1 MLGRRIL
8 RIKAF
13 KTVYSFAEN
22 RDMTL
27 KEAAA
32 QLNKSCE
39 ATRDLYLLML
49 SLPQAVTAEALSRI
63 QAAQGKFNP
72 TEEERHPNLR
82 FTQNSIAR
90 ILSEDSEFNSI
101 LKKKKFSWDQSD
113 VLLRH
118 LYENLKTRSYYKQYM
133 EAPQCTPHMDA
144 QLWVKFFEQELVDNP
159 DLEPIL
165 EDMSIWWN
173 DDLAYALTCVCRTV
187 EDLARGK
194 QWAMPEL
201 YQSDMK
207 KDASMDDD
215 SAFVH
220 RLVEKAI
227 AGYDRYCESISG
239 RTPKWDLNRICTT
252 DLVLIACGLA
262 ESELYPQTSP
272 KIIINEYVEI
282 SKFYS
287 TPESRA
293 FVNGILDKLI
303 NKKI

>member
-118 LYENLKTRSYYKQYM
+118 LYENLKTRGYYKQYM

-201 YQSDMK
+201 YQSYMK

>member
-22 RDMTL
+22 RSMTL

-49 SLPQAVTAEALSRI
+49 SLPVAVTAEALSRI
-63 QAAQGKFNP
+63 EAARGKFNP

-82 FTQNSIAR
+82 FTNNSIAR
-90 ILSEDSEFNSI
+90 ILGNDTEFNSI

-118 LYENLKTRSYYKQYM
+118 LYENLKQRDYYRRYM
-133 EAPQCTPHMDA
+133 EAPECTPRMDA

-173 DDLAYALTCVCRTV
+173 DDLAYALTRACKTV
-187 EDLARGK
+187 EDLAKGK
-194 QWAMPEL
+194 QWEMPEL

-207 KDASMDDD
+207 DAPGLDDD

-220 RLVEKAI
+220 KLVERAV
-227 AGYDRYCESISG
+227 AGYDRYCESIAQ
-239 RTPKWDLNRICTT
+239 RTPKWDLSRICTT

-262 ESELYPQTSP
+262 EWELYPQTP
-272 KIIINEYVEI
+272 VKIIINEYVEI
-282 SKFYS
+282 AKFYS

-303 NKKI
+303 NK

>member
-22 RDMTL
+22 RSMTL

-72 TEEERHPNLR
+72 TEEERHPNFR
-82 FTQNSIAR
+82 FTNNSIAR
-90 ILSEDSEFNSI
+90 ILNQDSEFNSI

-118 LYENLKTRSYYKQYM
+118 LYETLRQRDYYKQYM
-133 EAPQCTPHMDA
+133 EAPECTPRMDA
-144 QLWVKFFEQELVDNP
+144 QLWVKFFEQELIDNP

-165 EDMSIWWN
+165 EDMNIWWN
-173 DDLAYALTCVCRTV
+173 DDLAYALTWVCKTV
-187 EDLARGK
+187 EDLVRGK
-194 QWAMPEL
+194 QWSMPEL
-201 YQSDMK
+201 YQSDMRK
-207 KDASMDDD
+207 VAGMDDD

-220 RLVEKAI
+220 KLVERAI
-227 AGYDRYCESISG
+227 AGYDRYCGCIAQ

-252 DLVLIACGLA
+252 DLVLIACGMA
-262 ESELYPQTSP
+262 ESELFPNTP
-272 KIIINEYVEI
+272 AKIIINEYVEI

-303 NKKI
+303 NKTI